1 MTNEMRL
8 NMKTKHWIIIIAIAL
23 AASLGLGAWLLLG
36 QQEKHYVTVIQ
47 DGKITMTLDLSK
59 DKTLTLTSANGGS
72 NTVEIKDNKVAVTSA
87 TCPDHICMSMGWCDS
102 GMPIACLPNGLILTF
117 TEDPGLDGA
126 AG

>member
-1 MTNEMRL
+1 
-8 NMKTKHWIIIIAIAL
+8 MKTKHWIIIIAIAL

-59 DKTLTLTSANGGS
+59 DRVLTLTSANGGS

-102 GMPIACLPNGLILTF
+102 GLPIACLPNGLILSFASDSGT
-117 TEDPGLDGA
+117 DAA

>member
-1 MTNEMRL
+1 
-8 NMKTKHWIIIIAIAL
+8 MKTKHWIIIIAIAL

-59 DKTLTLTSANGGS
+59 DRVLTLTSANGGS
-72 NTVEIKDNKVAVTSA
+72 NTVEVKDNKVAVTSA

>member
-1 MTNEMRL
+1 
-8 NMKTKHWIIIIAIAL
+8 MKTKHWIIIIAAL
-23 AASLGLGAWLLLG
+23 LVLSLGLGLWLLKG

-59 DKTLTLTSANGGS
+59 DRVLTLTSANGGS

>member
-1 MTNEMRL
+1 
-8 NMKTKHWIIIIAIAL
+8 MKTKHWIIIIAIAL
-23 AASLGLGAWLLLG
+23 AGSLGLGVWLLLG

-59 DKTLTLTSANGGS
+59 DRVLTLTSANGGS

-126 AG
+126 VG

>member
-1 MTNEMRL
+1 
-8 NMKTKHWIIIIAIAL
+8 MKTKHWIIIIAIAL
-23 AASLGLGAWLLLG
+23 AASLGLVGWLLLG

-59 DKTLTLTSANGGS
+59 DRVLTLTSANGGS
-72 NTVEIKDNKVAVTSA
+72 NTVEIKDNKVAYTIAS
-87 TCPDHICMSMGWCDS
+87 CPDLICMSMGWCDS

>member
-1 MTNEMRL
+1 
-8 NMKTKHWIIIIAIAL
+8 MKTKHWIIIIAVAL
-23 AASLGLGAWLLLG
+23 ALSLGLGLWLLLG

-59 DKTLTLTSANGGS
+59 DRVLTLTSANGGR
-72 NTVEIKDNKVAVTSA
+72 NTIEVKDNKVAVTSA
-87 TCPDHICMSMGWCDS
+87 TCPDHVCMAMGWCDS

-117 TEDPGLDGA
+117 TEDPGLDGS